1 MNNIEN
7 TTSALPPIGNPASDP
22 LGRSQVQ
29 IWFEVSLAI
38 VFSLVAFTGR

>member
-7 TTSALPPIGNPASDP
+7 TTSALPSTGNPASDP
-22 LGRSQVQ
+22 LGRSQLQ